1 MSYYPGENKLITKIK
16 LETKK
21 ALENLEKIDLPLP
34 LKALLKNLTNEIEWS
49 MADGDWGLA
58 VKLSY
63 YRHEFAKLHNNHDW
77 YTVFLEIRKIRDTI
91 DLFSKEKNGEKASS

>member
-1 MSYYPGENKLITKIK
+1 MSYYPGESKLIDKIK

-21 ALENLEKIDLPLP
+21 SLESMGKTDLPLQ
-34 LKALLKNLTNEIEWS
+34 LKELLKSLTNEVEW
-49 MADGDWGLA
+49 AITDGDWGLA

-91 DLFSKEKNGEKASS
+91 NLFSKEKNG